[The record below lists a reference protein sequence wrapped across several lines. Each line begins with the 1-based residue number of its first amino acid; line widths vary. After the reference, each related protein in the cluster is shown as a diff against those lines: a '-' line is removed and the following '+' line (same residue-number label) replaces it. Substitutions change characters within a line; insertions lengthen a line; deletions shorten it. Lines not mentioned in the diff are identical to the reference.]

1 MADAGDDLDLLLS
14 LDEDG
19 DQAVL
24 ETPPSSP
31 SRPAAAAATGYGAFT
46 PPRAVARPGGTD
58 MSVFRDAVKDYIEA
72 VPASTSGSGPSRP
85 KLPKSNQT
93 LVDTYSGLRIKHM
106 AVSPLEIANRF
117 ADIRFVRISAFKSL
131 AGGDFFSGCWATAG
145 VVLDKGTK
153 RVSAQ
158 GKDYSIW
165 KMGALDDSEVSV
177 FLFGD
182 AHTHYSGGAVGDVF
196 ALFNGNVRMDK
207 GGQGFSVS
215 VGSVGQMMKMG
226 VSADFSIC
234 KGTRKDGMACTMAT
248 NKRKGPYCKYHSSNT
263 SAQKYST
270 GRVELK
276 GGNFQ
281 FASKLRS
288 NGIYMVK
295 PPSER
300 SDPRNPSRPLKV
312 MSVDGLKRALSNA
325 DKVTTKNNSQG
336 IRFLSHVTGGTEPN
350 LVSNSTSTVVQKP
363 MSTWS
368 TLSEKLSS
376 GRRPAS
382 SGTKVGAPK
391 PASQKQEQEAK
402 RRKVNNPSG
411 NTIELDLGSS
421 DDDEINIVLR
431 R

>member
-31 SRPAAAAATGYGAFT
+31 SRPAASAAAGYGAFT

-85 KLPKSNQT
+85 KLPKSSQT

-106 AVSPLEIANRF
+106 A
-117 ADIRFVRISAFKSL
+117 
-131 AGGDFFSGCWATAG
+131 
-145 VVLDKGTK
+145 

-215 VGSVGQMMKMG
+215 VGSVGQMIKMG
-226 VSADFSIC
+226 ISADFSIC

-248 NKRKGPYCKYHSSNT
+248 NKRKGPYCKYHCSNT
-263 SAQKYST
+263 SSQKYST

-300 SDPRNPSRPLKV
+300 SDPRNPTRPLKL

-382 SGTKVGAPK
+382 SGAKVGAPK

-411 NTIELDLGSS
+411 NTIELDIGSS

>member
-19 DQAVL
+19 AQFVV

-31 SRPAAAAATGYGAFT
+31 RPAGGHGAFT
-46 PPRAVARPGGTD
+46 PPRAVPRPGGTD

-72 VPASTSGSGPSRP
+72 VPASTSGSGPRRP
-85 KLPKSNQT
+85 KLPKSTQT
-93 LVDTYSGLRIKHM
+93 LVDTYSGLRIKNM
-106 AVSPLEIANRF
+106 SVSPLEIADRF
-117 ADIRFVRISAFKSL
+117 SDIRFIRISAFQNL
-131 AGGDFFSGCWATAG
+131 AGGDTFSGCWATAG
-145 VVLDKGTK
+145 VVLDKGTTRK
-153 RVSAQ
+153 SAQ
-158 GKDYSIW
+158 GSDYSIW

-207 GGQGFSVS
+207 GGKGFSVS
-215 VGSVGQMMKMG
+215 VNSVGQMMKMG

-234 KGTRKDGMACTMAT
+234 KGKRKDGMACTMAT
-248 NKRKGPYCKYHSSNT
+248 NKRKGSYCKFHSSN
-263 SAQKYST
+263 SSSQKYST

-281 FASKLRS
+281 FAANLRS
-288 NGIYMVK
+288 RGIYMVK
-295 PPSER
+295 PPSEQ
-300 SDPRNPSRPLKV
+300 SGPRNPSRPLKV
-312 MSVDGLKRALSNA
+312 MSVDGLKRALSHA

-350 LVSNSTSTVVQKP
+350 LVRNGSTVLEKP
-363 MSTWS
+363 KSTWS
-368 TLSEKLSS
+368 SLSEKLSAS
-376 GRRPAS
+376 RRPAS
-382 SGTKVGAPK
+382 SGTKVAAK
-391 PASQKQEQEAK
+391 PGLQKQEQDAK
-402 RRKVNNPSG
+402 RRKANDPPG

-421 DDDEINIVLR
+421 DDDEIDIVLR
-431 R
+431 C

>member
-363 MSTWS
+363 ILIYVQAGIFWHQGRSAQTGLAEAG
-368 TLSEKLSS
+368 TRGQKEKGEQPFGEHDRAGPRQL
-376 GRRPAS
+376 GRRRDQHSAA
-382 SGTKVGAPK
+382 T
-391 PASQKQEQEAK
+391 
-402 RRKVNNPSG
+402 
-411 NTIELDLGSS
+411 L
-421 DDDEINIVLR
+421 
-431 R
+431 

>member
-31 SRPAAAAATGYGAFT
+31 SRPAAASAGYGAFT

-106 AVSPLEIANRF
+106 AVSPLEISNRF

-145 VVLDKGTK
+145 VVLDMGTK

-165 KMGALDDSEVSV
+165 KMGTLDDSEVSV

-182 AHTHYSGGAVGDVF
+182 AHTHYSGGHVGDVF

-226 VSADFSIC
+226 ISADFSIC

-248 NKRKGPYCKYHSSNT
+248 NRRKGPYCKYHSSNT
-263 SAQKYST
+263 SSQKYST

-336 IRFLSHVTGGTEPN
+336 IRFLSHVTGSTEPN
-350 LVSNSTSTVVQKP
+350 LVSTGTSTVVQKP

-368 TLSEKLSS
+368 SLSKKLSS
-376 GRRPAS
+376 GTRPAS
-382 SGTKVGAPK
+382 SGAKVGAPK
-391 PASQKQEQEAK
+391 PGSQKQEQEAK
-402 RRKVNNPSG
+402 RRKANNPSG

>member
-1 MADAGDDLDLLLS
+1 G
-14 LDEDG
+14 G
-19 DQAVL
+19 
-24 ETPPSSP
+24 
-31 SRPAAAAATGYGAFT
+31 R
-46 PPRAVARPGGTD
+46 RRRPGPAPVAGRGRRPGRPRD
-58 MSVFRDAVKDYIEA
+58 PSVLPLAPRRRRRRWLRRLHAPEGRGAPGRHRHVRLPRRRQGLHRGRPGLHLRLGPQPPQAPQIQPNPRRHLLRPPHQAHGRLAARDRQ
-72 VPASTSGSGPSRP
+72 P
-85 KLPKSNQT
+85 
-93 LVDTYSGLRIKHM
+93 
-106 AVSPLEIANRF
+106 
-117 ADIRFVRISAFKSL
+117 IRRHPIRRSL

-234 KGTRKDGMACTMAT
+234 KGTRKDGMACTMVT
-248 NKRKGPYCKYHSSNT
+248 NKRKGPYCKYHSSST
-263 SAQKYST
+263 SSQKYST

-382 SGTKVGAPK
+382 SGAKVGAPK
-391 PASQKQEQEAK
+391 LGSQKQEQEAK